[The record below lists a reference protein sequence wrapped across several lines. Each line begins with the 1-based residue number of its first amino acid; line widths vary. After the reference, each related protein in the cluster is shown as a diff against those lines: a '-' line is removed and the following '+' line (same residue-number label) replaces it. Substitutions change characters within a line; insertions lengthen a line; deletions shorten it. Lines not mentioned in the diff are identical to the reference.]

1 MEKIILASASPR
13 RREILESAGIPF
25 EVVRSDA
32 DESSVSSSCGARL
45 YVQELALLKA
55 ADAAKK
61 LAEKDRKDMLVVSAD
76 TVVVSE
82 GKILGKPKD
91 EADAF
96 LMLKSLSGKTHEV
109 MTGICVLRL
118 NDAFSVCDSVVTKVS
133 FKELS
138 DDMIKRYIK
147 TGEPMDKAG
156 SYGIQGRGAVLCE
169 RLEGDYFNVV
179 GLPVSRL
186 WDILHTEFGCDF

>member
-13 RREILESAGIPF
+13 RKEILEAVGIPF

-32 DESSVSSSCGARL
+32 DESSISFGCAAQV

-55 ADAAKK
+55 TAAAKK
-61 LAEKDRKDMLVVSAD
+61 LIDKKRKNMLVVAAD
-76 TVVVSE
+76 TIVVSD
-82 GKILGKPKD
+82 GNIMGKPSD
-91 EADAF
+91 EAEAAA
-96 LMLKSLSGKTHEV
+96 MLGQLSGKTHEV
-109 MTGICVLRL
+109 ITGICVFRL
-118 NDAFSVCDSVVTKVS
+118 DDAFSVCDSVVTKVR

-138 DDMIKRYIK
+138 GNMIDEYIA

-156 SYGIQGRGAVLCE
+156 AYGIQGRGALLCE
-169 RLEGDYFNVV
+169 RIEGDYFNVV

-186 WDILHTEFGCDF
+186 WDILHTEFGCNF